1 MFRKIKNGFLISL
14 LLIGILGF
22 LSAPTASAQDTSAGY
37 SLAIKRVD
45 YPFSVQLGDDI
56 PIEITVEHYLLK
68 ATGFHIFI
76 YQKGA
81 YTDIF
86 EKAQIASHSGDV
98 AFPSNIKWIIGSPE
112 ERPGVSY
119 YKVGRELGETTV
131 TVNYPYPE
139 SASRTVELVVDAYAT
154 VPYLIHREEFVFM
167 DTKTISIN
175 VDSDRSWGMVVNG
188 GFENWLN
195 GWELDNRSGGTYIT
209 TGIESVQLAEDIPR
223 SQQAVP
229 VSSSPCL
236 KLHVYKHAAG
246 SSMRTGID
254 QVIPETILDG
264 DAQISF
270 KARSNV
276 VDTNIFRTALSQVSV
291 VFEDAYRINYQILA
305 QDTEHQSPLPYR
317 EFLPNEANILVTE
330 PTLEWQY
337 IDRNLKDDFVSS
349 FGSSALRPFSYVTVI
364 AETASMGMYFPPS
377 VYIDDISLTKTSA
390 PSQPQET
397 TEPPTVPEP
406 TTEPPEEPAPT
417 TTPEETPTVT
427 EEAPLVQEGFTLG
440 TTELGII
447 GVVIVALIAIVGFL
461 SYSRRKK

>member
-1 MFRKIKNGFLISL
+1 MFRKIKNVFLISL
-14 LLIGILGF
+14 LLIGILGI
-22 LSAPTASAQDTSAGY
+22 LSAPTTAQDTSAAY
-37 SLAIKRVD
+37 SVAIKRVD
-45 YPFSVQLGDDI
+45 YPFSVQLGEDI
-56 PIEITVEHYLLK
+56 PIEVTVEHYLLK

-76 YQKGA
+76 YEKGA
-81 YTDIF
+81 YTDVF
-86 EKAQIASHSGDV
+86 EEAQLSSHSSDV
-98 AFPSNIKWIIGSPE
+98 AFPSDIKWIIASPE
-112 ERPGVSY
+112 ERPGVDY
-119 YKVGRELGETTV
+119 YQVGRELGETTV
-131 TVNYPYPE
+131 NANYKYPQ
-139 SASRTVELVVDAYAT
+139 SASRTIELVVDAYAS
-154 VPYLIHREEFVFM
+154 VPYLIHREKFVLM

-195 GWELDNRSGGTYIT
+195 GWKLDNRSGGTYIT
-209 TGIESVQLAEDIPR
+209 TGIESVKLAEDIPR

-246 SSMRTGID
+246 SSLRTGVD
-254 QVIPETILDG
+254 QVIPETILGG
-264 DAQISF
+264 DARLSF
-270 KARSNV
+270 KARSNL
-276 VDTNIFRTALSQVSV
+276 VDTNILRTALSQVSV
-291 VFEDAYRINYQILA
+291 VFEDAYRINYQIIA

-337 IDRNLKDDFVSS
+337 IDRNLKDDFVNS
-349 FGSSALRPFSYVTVI
+349 FGSSALRSFSYVTII

-377 VYIDDISLTKTSA
+377 VYLDDIALTAVSTPTA
-390 PSQPQET
+390 PVTEQPE
-397 TEPPTVPEP
+397 EPEP

-440 TTELGII
+440 TTEMGII
-447 GVVIVALIAIVGFL
+447 GAVIVALVAIVGFL

>member
-1 MFRKIKNGFLISL
+1 MFKKIKNVFLISL
-14 LLIGILGF
+14 LLIGIFGI
-22 LSAPTASAQDTSAGY
+22 LSAPTVSAQNAPAGY
-37 SLAIKRVD
+37 SVAIKRVD
-45 YPFSVQLGDDI
+45 YPFSVQLGENI

-81 YTDIF
+81 YTDVF
-86 EKAQIASHSGDV
+86 EKAQMSSHSSDI
-98 AFPSNIKWIIGSPE
+98 ALPSDIKWIIGSPE
-112 ERPGVSY
+112 ERAGVSY
-119 YKVGRELGETTV
+119 YPVSRELSETTV
-131 TVNYPYPE
+131 TADYQFPQSV
-139 SASRTVELVVDAYAT
+139 SRTVELVVDAYAS
-154 VPYLIHREEFVFM
+154 VPYLIHREEFVLM
-167 DTKTISIN
+167 DTRTISIN
-175 VDSDRSWGMVVNG
+175 VDSDKSWGMVVNG

-223 SQQAVP
+223 SQQAVI

-246 SSMRTGID
+246 SSMRTGVD
-254 QVIPETILDG
+254 QVIPETILGG
-264 DAQISF
+264 DARLSF
-270 KARSNV
+270 KARSNL
-276 VDTNIFRTALSQVSV
+276 VDTNILRTALSQVSV
-291 VFEDAYRINYQILA
+291 VFEDAYRINYQIIA

-349 FGSSALRPFSYVTVI
+349 FGSSALRSFSYVTII

-377 VYIDDISLTKTSA
+377 VYLDDITLTAVSTPTA
-390 PSQPQET
+390 PT
-397 TEPPTVPEP
+397 TEQPEKPEP
-406 TTEPPEEPAPT
+406 TTEPPKEPAPT

-427 EEAPLVQEGFTLG
+427 QEAPLVQEGFTLG
-440 TTELGII
+440 TTEMGII
-447 GVVIVALIAIVGFL
+447 GAVIVALIAIVGYL
-461 SYSRRKK
+461 SFSRRKK